1 MRNGTSPLRP
11 ESREGAAAIA
21 VLFGVLFLAS
31 VDNQL
36 LIPLIP
42 RLGAEFGQPVAALG
56 RLFSVYALTAAV
68 CSLIAG
74 PLSDRFGRVVFLR
87 AGLACFLLVAAAA
100 TQVDGY
106 LELLW
111 VRAGTGAVAGTL
123 SLCTAGYVGDSFS
136 YERRGKVMGIVLSS
150 YFAALILG
158 IPLSSWIAETWGWR
172 AVFVGS
178 SGVSGVLLL
187 GSIGLMRRDSRSPS
201 VAAGKSIRSFG
212 AVLSKPRTRAALVTS
227 FLISGG
233 TLAFLTYIS
242 GHLGESFGLSAMR
255 ISLIFV
261 VSGAASIVAGPLSG
275 WLSDRW
281 TKRRVFLTA
290 NTLLAA
296 PLLLLGV
303 AGGGFLLFG
312 AVFLIGLCIAFRQTA
327 LQTLQTELIVLER
340 RGAFLALRNCSS
352 QLGIALSVLL
362 AGRIYT
368 GAGYVGV
375 TIFAALLTLAGSA
388 VLYYRI
394 PEPGGS
400 DVRQRRGS
408 PSPEQ
413 GDPSGG
419 R

>member
-1 MRNGTSPLRP
+1 MMRNGTSPLRP
-11 ESREGAAAIA
+11 ESREGASAIA

-56 RLFSVYALTAAV
+56 RLFSVYALAAAV

-87 AGLACFLLVAAAA
+87 AGLACFLLTAAAT

-123 SLCTAGYVGDSFS
+123 SLCTAGYVGDSFA
-136 YERRGKVMGIVLSS
+136 YERRGRVMGIVLSS

-172 AVFVGS
+172 AVFAGS
-178 SGVSGVLLL
+178 SGVSGLLLL
-187 GSIGLMRRDSRSPS
+187 GSMGLMRRDSRTPS
-201 VAAGKSIRSFG
+201 VVTGSIRSFG
-212 AVLSKPRTRAALVTS
+212 AVLSRPRTRAALATS

-261 VSGAASIVAGPLSG
+261 VSGAASVVAGPLSG

-312 AVFLIGLCIAFRQTA
+312 AVFLIGLCVAFRQTA
-327 LQTLQTELIVLER
+327 LQTLQTELIFLER

-394 PEPGGS
+394 PEPGGA
-400 DVRQRRGS
+400 DVRQRRSS
-408 PSPEQ
+408 PSPAR